1 MADTTNVARM
11 STNEKLDRSS
21 SDMKEDAPPEQ
32 VAAVVAHEIAHEVD
46 GGDYSPWTRSM
57 FTLYGVLFV
66 AYCCGALNGY
76 DGSLMGGLNG
86 LTSYQRTFDMK
97 TSGSSTGI
105 VFMMYNVG
113 SVAAIFFT
121 GPTND
126 LFGRRWGMMAGAL
139 LIIVGTAV
147 QATSHDVPHF
157 LGGRF
162 ILGFGVSFCCVSAPT
177 YVSELAHPK
186 WRGTL
191 TGLYNCMW
199 PVGSIISGWV
209 VYGSSF
215 IPGDDG
221 WRIPVWIQMVTSGI
235 VVFFVFFL
243 PESPRWLVAN
253 DRHEEAA
260 RILTNLHGEKDPN
273 HPIVQ
278 LQMKE
283 MMAQISSEASDKK
296 WWDYH
301 ELWNTHSARRRL
313 ICVLGMAIMGQA
325 SGNSLSSYYLVTMMN
340 TAGIVQEQKVL
351 ALNAVNSVLGLLG
364 SVVGARLT
372 DRVGRRPLLI
382 YSILFCS
389 VCFAVITGTSK
400 MAVDDPNNT
409 NAANTTI
416 AFVYLF
422 GVVFSLGWTAQQSM
436 YIAETL
442 TTSTRAKGTAVG
454 NFASSAISLVLA
466 YSSGPA
472 FEKIGYYF
480 YLVFVFWDLLEAAFI
495 YFFFPETKHRTLEEL
510 EEVFAAA
517 DPVKKSLEPRSA
529 TTVLDTMKVANEKQ
543 LALDGVDNV

>member
-1 MADTTNVARM
+1 MAEPTRQSYTDAD
-11 STNEKLDRSS
+11 EKRDLAS
-21 SDMKEDAPPEQ
+21 SDVMEDAPPTV
-32 VAAVVAHEIAHEVD
+32 VAAVAAHEIAHEVE
-46 GGDYSPWTRSM
+46 GGNYSPWTKSM
-57 FTLYGVLFV
+57 FHLYGVLFV

-76 DGSLMGGLNG
+76 DGSLMGSLNG
-86 LTSYQRTFDMK
+86 MTSYQRTFDMK

-113 SVAAIFFT
+113 SVCAILFT
-121 GPTND
+121 GPVND
-126 LFGRRWGMMAGAL
+126 LLGRRWGMFVGAL
-139 LIIVGTAV
+139 LIIVGTCI
-147 QATSHDVPHF
+147 QATANHVPQF

-162 ILGFGVSFCCVSAPT
+162 VLGFGVSFCCVSAPT

-199 PVGSIISGWV
+199 PVGAFIAGWVAYGASFISGD
-209 VYGSSF
+209 G
-215 IPGDDG
+215 G
-221 WRIPVWIQMVTSGI
+221 WRLPVWCQLFTSGI
-235 VVFFVFFL
+235 VVIFVFFL

-260 RILTNLHGEKDPN
+260 KILTQLHGEKDPN

-283 MMAQISSEASDKK
+283 MMAQISNEASDKK

-313 ICVLGMAIMGQA
+313 VCVLGMAIMGQA

-340 TAGIVQEQKVL
+340 TAGITDEKKVL
-351 ALNAVNSVLGLLG
+351 ALNAVNSILGLLG
-364 SVVGARLT
+364 SVIGARLT

-389 VCFAVITGTSK
+389 VTFAIITGTSK
-400 MAVDDPNNT
+400 MAVDDPSNT

-416 AFVYLF
+416 AFVFLF

-480 YLVFVFWDLLEAAFI
+480 YLVFVFWDILEAIFI
-495 YFFFPETKHRTLEEL
+495 FFFFPETNHRTLEEL
-510 EEVFAAA
+510 EEVFSAPN
-517 DPVKKSLEPRSA
+517 PVKKSLEPRTAS
-529 TTVLDTMKVANEKQ
+529 TVLETMKVPNEKFVE
-543 LALDGVDNV
+543 A

>member
-1 MADTTNVARM
+1 MAEPKNQTYSLGD
-11 STNEKLDRSS
+11 EKRDLAS
-21 SDMKEDAPPEQ
+21 SDVLEDAPPAV
-32 VAAVVAHEIAHEVD
+32 VAAVTAHEIANEVE
-46 GGDYSPWTRSM
+46 GGKYSPWTKSM
-57 FTLYGVLFV
+57 FHLYGVLFV

-76 DGSLMGGLNG
+76 DGSLMGSLNG
-86 LTSYQRTFDMK
+86 MESYQRTFNMK

-105 VFMMYNVG
+105 VFMMYNLG
-113 SVAAIFFT
+113 SVCAIAFT
-121 GPTND
+121 GPVND
-126 LFGRRWGMMAGAL
+126 LLGRRWGMFTGAV
-139 LIIVGTAV
+139 LIIVGTCI
-147 QATSHDVPHF
+147 QATSHTVSQF

-162 ILGFGVSFCCVSAPT
+162 LLGFGVSFCCVSAPT

-199 PVGSIISGWV
+199 PVGAFIAGWV
-209 VYGSSF
+209 AYGASY
-215 IPGDDG
+215 IPGDNG
-221 WRIPVWIQMVTSGI
+221 WRIPVWCQLATSGI
-235 VVFFVFFL
+235 VVIFVFFL

-260 RILTNLHGEKDPN
+260 KILTALHGEKDPN

-283 MMAQISSEASDKK
+283 MLAQISSEASDKR
-296 WWDYH
+296 WWDYR

-340 TAGIVQEQKVL
+340 TAGIKEEKKVL

-364 SVVGARLT
+364 SLVGARLT

-389 VCFAVITGTSK
+389 VTFAVMTGTSK
-400 MAVDDPNNT
+400 MAVDNPSNT

-416 AFVYLF
+416 AFVFLF
-422 GVVFSLGWTAQQSM
+422 GIVFSLGWTAQQSM

-442 TTSTRAKGTAVG
+442 STSTRAKGTAVG

-480 YLVFVFWDLLEAAFI
+480 YLVFVFWDILEAIFI
-495 YFFFPETKHRTLEEL
+495 YFLFPETNHRTLEEL
-510 EEVFAAA
+510 EEVFSAPN
-517 DPVKKSLEPRSA
+517 PVKKSLEPRNAS
-529 TTVLDTMKVANEKQ
+529 TVLDTMKVTDEKVGY
-543 LALDGVDNV
+543 A

>member
-1 MADTTNVARM
+1 MAEPTKRTYPVDD
-11 STNEKLDRSS
+11 EKRDLAS
-21 SDMKEDAPPEQ
+21 SDVMEDAPPTV
-32 VAAVVAHEIAHEVD
+32 VAAVAAHEIAHEVED
-46 GGDYSPWTRSM
+46 GKYSPWTKSM
-57 FTLYGVLFV
+57 FNLYGVLFV

-76 DGSLMGGLNG
+76 DGSLMGSLNG
-86 LTSYQRTFDMK
+86 MTSYQRTFDMK

-113 SVAAIFFT
+113 SVCAILFT
-121 GPTND
+121 GPVND
-126 LFGRRWGMMAGAL
+126 LLGRRWGMFTGAL
-139 LIIVGTAV
+139 LIIIGTCI
-147 QATSHDVPHF
+147 QATANHIPQF

-162 ILGFGVSFCCVSAPT
+162 VLGFGVSFCCVSAPT

-199 PVGSIISGWV
+199 PVGAFIAGWV
-209 VYGSSF
+209 AYGASF
-215 IPGDDG
+215 IPGDGG
-221 WRIPVWIQMVTSGI
+221 WRLPVWCQLVTSGI
-235 VVFFVFFL
+235 VVAFVFFL

-260 RILTNLHGEKDPN
+260 KILTQLHGEKDPN

-283 MMAQISSEASDKK
+283 MMAQISNEASDKK

-340 TAGIVQEQKVL
+340 TAGITDEKKVL
-351 ALNAVNSVLGLLG
+351 ALNAVNSILGLLG
-364 SVVGARLT
+364 SVIGARLT

-389 VCFAVITGTSK
+389 VTFAVITGTSK
-400 MAVDDPNNT
+400 MAVDDPSNT

-416 AFVYLF
+416 AFVFLF

-442 TTSTRAKGTAVG
+442 STSTRAKGTAVG

-480 YLVFVFWDLLEAAFI
+480 YLVFVFWDILEAIFI
-495 YFFFPETKHRTLEEL
+495 YFFFPETNHRTLEEL
-510 EEVFAAA
+510 EEVFSAPN
-517 DPVKKSLEPRSA
+517 PVKKSLEPRSA
-529 TTVLDTMKVANEKQ
+529 STVLETMKVPNEKF
-543 LALDGVDNV
+543 VES

>member
-1 MADTTNVARM
+1 MAEPTKRTYSGGD
-11 STNEKLDRSS
+11 EKRDLAS
-21 SDMKEDAPPEQ
+21 SDVMEDAPPTV
-32 VAAVVAHEIAHEVD
+32 VAAVAAHEIAHEVED
-46 GGDYSPWTRSM
+46 GKYSPWTKSM
-57 FTLYGVLFV
+57 FNLYGVLFV

-76 DGSLMGGLNG
+76 DGSLMGSLNG
-86 LTSYQRTFDMK
+86 MTSYQRTFDMK

-113 SVAAIFFT
+113 SVCAILFT
-121 GPTND
+121 GPVND
-126 LFGRRWGMMAGAL
+126 LLGRRWGMFTGAL
-139 LIIVGTAV
+139 LIIIGTCI
-147 QATSHDVPHF
+147 QATANHIPQF

-162 ILGFGVSFCCVSAPT
+162 VLGFGVSFCCVSAPT

-199 PVGSIISGWV
+199 PVGAFIAGWV
-209 VYGSSF
+209 AYGASF
-215 IPGDDG
+215 IPGDGG
-221 WRIPVWIQMVTSGI
+221 WRLPVWCQLVTSGI
-235 VVFFVFFL
+235 VVAFVFFL

-260 RILTNLHGEKDPN
+260 KILTQLHGEKDPN

-283 MMAQISSEASDKK
+283 MMAQISNEASDKK

-340 TAGIVQEQKVL
+340 TAGITDEKKVL
-351 ALNAVNSVLGLLG
+351 ALNAVNSILGLLG
-364 SVVGARLT
+364 SVIGARLT

-389 VCFAVITGTSK
+389 VTFAVIIGTSK
-400 MAVDDPNNT
+400 MAVDDPSNT

-416 AFVYLF
+416 AFVFLF

-442 TTSTRAKGTAVG
+442 STSTRAKGTAVG

-480 YLVFVFWDLLEAAFI
+480 YLVFVFWDILEAIFI
-495 YFFFPETKHRTLEEL
+495 YFFFPETNHRTLEEL
-510 EEVFAAA
+510 EEVFSAPN
-517 DPVKKSLEPRSA
+517 PVKKSLEPRSA
-529 TTVLDTMKVANEKQ
+529 STVFETMKVPNEKFVE
-543 LALDGVDNV
+543 A

>member
-1 MADTTNVARM
+1 MAEPTNRTYPVDD
-11 STNEKLDRSS
+11 EKRDPAS
-21 SDMKEDAPPEQ
+21 SDVMEDAPPTV
-32 VAAVVAHEIAHEVD
+32 VAAVAAHEIAHEVED
-46 GGDYSPWTRSM
+46 GKYSPWTKSM
-57 FTLYGVLFV
+57 FNLYGVLFV

-76 DGSLMGGLNG
+76 DGSLMGSLNG
-86 LTSYQRTFDMK
+86 MKSYQRTFDMK

-113 SVAAIFFT
+113 SVCAILFT
-121 GPTND
+121 GPVND
-126 LFGRRWGMMAGAL
+126 LLGRRWGMFTGAL
-139 LIIVGTAV
+139 LIIIGTCI
-147 QATSHDVPHF
+147 QATANHIPQF

-162 ILGFGVSFCCVSAPT
+162 VLGFGVSFCCVSAPT

-199 PVGSIISGWV
+199 PVGAFIAGWV
-209 VYGSSF
+209 AYGASF
-215 IPGDDG
+215 IPGDGG
-221 WRIPVWIQMVTSGI
+221 WRLPVWCQLVTSGI
-235 VVFFVFFL
+235 VVAFVFFL

-260 RILTNLHGEKDPN
+260 KILTQLHGEKDPN

-283 MMAQISSEASDKK
+283 MMAQISNEASDKK

-340 TAGIVQEQKVL
+340 TAGITDEKKVL
-351 ALNAVNSVLGLLG
+351 ALNAVNSILGLLG
-364 SVVGARLT
+364 SVIGARLT

-389 VCFAVITGTSK
+389 VTFAVITGTSK
-400 MAVDDPNNT
+400 MAVDDPSNT

-416 AFVYLF
+416 AFVFLF

-442 TTSTRAKGTAVG
+442 STSTRAKGTAVG

-480 YLVFVFWDLLEAAFI
+480 YLVFVFWDILEAIFI
-495 YFFFPETKHRTLEEL
+495 YFFFPETNHRTLEEL
-510 EEVFAAA
+510 EEVFSAPN
-517 DPVKKSLEPRSA
+517 PVKKSLEPRSA
-529 TTVLDTMKVANEKQ
+529 STVLETMKVPNEKFVE
-543 LALDGVDNV
+543 A

>member
-1 MADTTNVARM
+1 MAEPTKRTYSGDD
-11 STNEKLDRSS
+11 EKRDLAS
-21 SDMKEDAPPEQ
+21 SDVMEDAPPTV
-32 VAAVVAHEIAHEVD
+32 VAAVAAHEIAHEVED
-46 GGDYSPWTRSM
+46 GKYSPWTKSM
-57 FTLYGVLFV
+57 FNLYGVLFV

-76 DGSLMGGLNG
+76 DGSLMGSLNG
-86 LTSYQRTFDMK
+86 MTSYQRTFDMK

-113 SVAAIFFT
+113 SVCAILFT
-121 GPTND
+121 GPVND
-126 LFGRRWGMMAGAL
+126 LLGRRWGMFTGAL
-139 LIIVGTAV
+139 LIIIGTCI
-147 QATSHDVPHF
+147 QATANHIPQF

-162 ILGFGVSFCCVSAPT
+162 VLGFGVSFCCVSAPT

-199 PVGSIISGWV
+199 PVGAFIAGWV
-209 VYGSSF
+209 AYGASF
-215 IPGDDG
+215 IPGDGG
-221 WRIPVWIQMVTSGI
+221 WRLPVWCQLVTSGI
-235 VVFFVFFL
+235 VVAFVFFL

-260 RILTNLHGEKDPN
+260 KILTQLHGEKDPN

-283 MMAQISSEASDKK
+283 MMAQISNEASDKK

-325 SGNSLSSYYLVTMMN
+325 SVNSLSSYYLVTMMN
-340 TAGIVQEQKVL
+340 TAGITDEKKVL
-351 ALNAVNSVLGLLG
+351 ALNAVNSILGLLG
-364 SVVGARLT
+364 SVIGARLT

-389 VCFAVITGTSK
+389 VTFAVITGTSK
-400 MAVDDPNNT
+400 MAVDDPSNT

-416 AFVYLF
+416 AFVFLF

-442 TTSTRAKGTAVG
+442 STSTRAKGTAVG

-480 YLVFVFWDLLEAAFI
+480 YLVFVFWDILEAIFI
-495 YFFFPETKHRTLEEL
+495 YFFFPETNHRTLEEL
-510 EEVFAAA
+510 EEVFSAPN
-517 DPVKKSLEPRSA
+517 PVKKSLEPRSA
-529 TTVLDTMKVANEKQ
+529 STVLETMKVPNEKFVE
-543 LALDGVDNV
+543 A